1 MNMAELRSL
10 DPANIGSWPAP
21 IKALIIL
28 LLCAAVLGAGYYF
41 DTQNQL
47 TALEKSEASELD
59 LRKKFENKQR
69 QAASLEPLKR
79 QLREMN
85 ESFGA
90 LLRLLPNRT
99 EVEALLVDISQAGL
113 ASGLEFQLFK
123 PGGEKKG
130 EFIATLPIQIKVT
143 GTYHEFGE
151 FISKVAALPRI
162 VTQHNIVIAPQG
174 KAKGTNKKQTQVV
187 KTGAARTT
195 PLVMTMTAR
204 TYRYLEESEIQAANK
219 AKQGKKKKRR
229 KKRRK

>member
-21 IKALIIL
+21 IKALVIL

-47 TALEKSEASELD
+47 TELAKQEKSEQD
-59 LRKKFENKQR
+59 LRKQFEGKQR

-113 ASGLEFQLFK
+113 ASGLEFELFK
-123 PGGEKKG
+123 PGGEKKQ
-130 EFIATLPIQIKVT
+130 EFIATLPIQIRVN

-162 VTQHNIVIAPQG
+162 VTQHNITIAPRSVG
-174 KAKGTNKKQTQVV
+174 VKKDDKKIGTTGNKSI
-187 KTGAARTT
+187 
-195 PLVMTMTAR
+195 PLSMTMTAQ
-204 TYRYLEESEIQAANK
+204 TYRYLEESEIQAAKNTGK
-219 AKQGKKKKRR
+219 GKKKKR
-229 KKRRK
+229 KKRK